1 MKILERSLEIQFLY
15 FSVSRVSHD
24 RKVERE
30 EFKVSF
36 ETSFPPIQRQN
47 SYSYGIAAYLITGS
61 GRIRARNHSDG

>member
-1 MKILERSLEIQFLY
+1 MKILERSLEIQSLY

-47 SYSYGIAAYLITGS
+47 SYGITAYLITGS
-61 GRIRARNHSDG
+61 GRIRARNHRDG